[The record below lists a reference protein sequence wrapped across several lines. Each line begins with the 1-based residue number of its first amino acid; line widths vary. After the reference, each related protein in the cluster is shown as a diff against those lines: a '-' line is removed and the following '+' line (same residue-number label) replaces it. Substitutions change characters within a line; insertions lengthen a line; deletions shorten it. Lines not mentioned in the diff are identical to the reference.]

1 MATDLWMNLPV
12 QNVEKSKA
20 FFTKIGFPAQT
31 IGDGVQVAIGDQGTK
46 VMLFPAS
53 KFETFTHHRVA
64 DSMKATEVLFSIGA
78 EDREEVDAMIKNV
91 EKAGGAIYAK
101 PGLTDGWLY
110 GAGFIDLDGHRWNVL
125 YMDMEKMP

>member
-20 FFTKIGFPAQT
+20 FFTKVGFPAKT
-31 IGDGVQVAIGDQGTK
+31 IGDGVQVAIGAQGTK
-46 VMLFPAS
+46 VMLFPSS

-78 EDREEVDAMIKNV
+78 KDREEVDEMIENV
-91 EKAGGAIYAK
+91 EKAGGEIYAK

-125 YMDMEKMP
+125 YMDVEKMP

>member
-20 FFTKIGFPAQT
+20 FFTQIGFAAKT
-31 IGDGVQVAIGDQGTK
+31 IGDGVQVAIGAQGTK
-46 VMLFPAS
+46 VMLFPSS